1 MKLIMNLNYGLKTA
15 VSLLIILLLTA
26 CTGTEARPTVIP
38 TVVTSTPQATAVPAT
53 PLQATATEIDPPT
66 STPPLPAP
74 TAVPT
79 RYIGPTP
86 TPAPAYPI
94 LPSENSL
101 SFTLQS
107 QFGGMPQAVLIDGSV
122 AYLTVG
128 PRLVAVDV
136 TDPTAPQ
143 FMGQSPVLNDVL
155 FDIVQVGARVYGAAG
170 RAGLVALDV
179 SDPTNIQLV
188 SGGPPTLSSSAR

>member
-15 VSLLIILLLTA
+15 VSLPIILLLLTA

-38 TVVTSTPQATAVPAT
+38 TVVTSMPQATAVPAT

-107 QFGGMPQAVLIDGSV
+107 QFGGMPQAVLVDGSV
-122 AYLTVG
+122 AYLAVG

-136 TDPTAPQ
+136 TDQPHPSLWAKAPC
-143 FMGQSPVLNDVL
+143 
-155 FDIVQVGARVYGAAG
+155 
-170 RAGLVALDV
+170 
-179 SDPTNIQLV
+179 
-188 SGGPPTLSSSAR
+188 